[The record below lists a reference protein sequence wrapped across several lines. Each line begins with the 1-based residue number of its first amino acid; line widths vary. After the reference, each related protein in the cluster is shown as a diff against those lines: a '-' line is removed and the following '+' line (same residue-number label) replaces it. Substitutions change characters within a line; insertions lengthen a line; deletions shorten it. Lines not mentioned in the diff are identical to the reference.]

1 MATGVHHVLVGIL
14 GRDEHGYL
22 LHLPGGGK
30 WRLSFDQPPIFIGGR
45 IAVEGVSMDEH
56 RLFVS
61 ACQLIDLGLD
71 YPAAP
76 EIGRA

>member
-14 GRDEHGYL
+14 GRDERGYF
-22 LHLPGGGK
+22 LHLSGGGK

-45 IAVEGVSMDEH
+45 IAVEGVSVDDN

-61 ACQLIDLGLD
+61 AHRLIDLGLD
-71 YPAAP
+71 YHAIPDNDVA
-76 EIGRA
+76 

>member
-14 GRDEHGYL
+14 GRDEHGYFL
-22 LHLPGGGK
+22 LLSGGGK

-45 IAVEGVSMDEH
+45 IAVEGVSTDEH

-61 ACQLIDLGLD
+61 AHRLIDLGLD
-71 YPAAP
+71 YPAMPDNEA
-76 EIGRA
+76 A